1 MSWTQPSDVTGSWVG
16 DDAPDDDELVQ
27 TWIDRAERE
36 IRARVPDLQARL
48 DDEAETPGSEL
59 LEMAR
64 DVTVAIVTRI
74 FRNPEGLRQ
83 TSHGAGPM
91 NETRMFGGDT
101 PGGLALTREE
111 IAKLSGNSGGAFMI
125 DLMPSSAV
133 QGVDRW
139 LSLND
144 L

>member
-48 DDEAETPGSEL
+48 DGEAETPGSEL

-125 DLMPSSAV
+125 DLRPSSAV